1 MLSYSKTFK
10 VKGGFSI
17 VPFLLLDS
25 QVQLFAWIILSVRLF
40 PGLLAPVLIDFP
52 VRKIIVI

>member
-1 MLSYSKTFK
+1 MLTYSKTFK

-17 VPFLLLDS
+17 VPFLQLDS
-25 QVQLFAWIILSVRLF
+25 QVQLYAWIIFSVRLF
-40 PGLLAPVLIDFP
+40 PGLLDPVLIEFP